1 MTITTR
7 PTPTLL
13 TTVQRTTAHRLGA
26 AVLAVLLTLAVSG
39 CGVGMGS
46 AKTIGDGDTITVG
59 VIPVADYASIY
70 IAVEEGYFAEE
81 GLNVE
86 TKVMQSASAIA
97 PSVINGQL
105 QFGTTATPPLTI
117 AYEKGLPLQI
127 VANAASN
134 ALTADTDPTAIVVG
148 SDSAIQRPRDLEGK
162 TVAINALGAITQIG
176 TAAAVSA
183 DGGDPTKVEY
193 VVMSLPDGIA
203 AVESGRV
210 DAASTAEPFQGQVV
224 AAGGRIISHP
234 LFETFPPDAT
244 FAVAFTAKPFA
255 EANPD
260 VVDAFVRAVDKANEK
275 AAEDPE
281 AVRKVLTKYGKL
293 APSVAESMLLPQYST
308 QVDPEAVQTTA
319 NLMTDLG
326 FLPAPVDTKGLMRP

>member
-1 MTITTR
+1 
-7 PTPTLL
+7 PSAPL
-13 TTVQRTTAHRLGA
+13 TALHRTTAARRLGA
-26 AVLAVLLTLAVSG
+26 AVLTVLLALTASG

-46 AKTIGDGDTITVG
+46 AKTIGKDDTITVG
-59 VIPVADYASIY
+59 VIPVGDYASIY
-70 IAVEEGYFAEE
+70 IAADEGYFAEE

-105 QFGTTATPPLTI
+105 QFGTSATPPLAI
-117 AYEKGLPLQI
+117 AYEKGLPLEI

-134 ALTADTDPTAIVVG
+134 APTAEADPTAIVVG
-148 SDSAIQRPRDLEGK
+148 SGSPIQRPRDLEGK

-176 TAAAVSA
+176 SAAAVRA
-183 DGGDPTKVEY
+183 DGGDPTKVDY

-234 LFETFPPDAT
+234 LFETFPPKAT

-255 EANPD
+255 EANPE
-260 VVDAFVRAVDKANEK
+260 VVDAFVRAVNRANEK
-275 AAEDPE
+275 AATDPE
-281 AVRKVLTKYGKL
+281 TVRKVLTKYGKL
-293 APSVAESMLLPQYST
+293 APSVAETMLLPSYST
-308 QVDPEAVQTTA
+308 QVDADAVQTTA
-319 NLMTDLG
+319 DLMTDLG
-326 FLPAPVDTKGLMRP
+326 FLPGPVDTKGLMRP